1 MKIVAALMQEEKR
14 PLIKKLFFS
23 YNLILVYDH
32 EQRSGTHTK
41 NKSSLLSLEVL
52 ISVPVKI

>member
-1 MKIVAALMQEEKR
+1 MKFVAALMQEEKR

-23 YNLILVYDH
+23 YNLILVYDY

>member
-23 YNLILVYDH
+23 YNLILVYDY